1 MALAKEVMGGGFSAG
16 QAKAL
21 SGGIRT
27 GITAAGTTQGTATT
41 LTSSVSLVGTATS
54 LQGVILPSCEVGDS
68 VTVFND
74 ATGVT
79 IVVYP
84 DSSSKINQLATN
96 IGMNLPNNTAVE
108 FFRVS
113 STRWV
118 AKLSA

>member
-1 MALAKEVMGGGFSAG
+1 MALAKEVMQGGMSAG

-21 SGGIRT
+21 NGGVKT
-27 GITAAGTTQGTATT
+27 AITAAGTTQGTATT
-41 LTSSVSLVGTATS
+41 LVASTNLVGTATS

-68 VTVFND
+68 VAVYND

-84 DSSSKINQLATN
+84 DSGSKINQIGTN
-96 IGMNLPNNTAVE
+96 SGMNLANNTFAT
-108 FFRVS
+108 FARVT

-118 AKLSA
+118 ADLSA